1 MTVMPQHYRS
11 QETSPVCQWL
21 LQVQDSLLY
30 QAGYLETDLQLD
42 SEIRVHPHQSSEN
55 QGKKN
60 AHRLKPVLFFLSAL
74 KRTIP
79 EFSRLKEMLE
89 NIRNHL

>member
-55 QGKKN
+55 QGKQKCTQIKTCSIFFISFKKN
-60 AHRLKPVLFFLSAL
+60 NP
-74 KRTIP
+74 
-79 EFSRLKEMLE
+79 
-89 NIRNHL
+89 